1 MTENNNKIKK
11 STIAKEQHKGQILVF
26 IGFVLTFAFIILTF
40 FHKILI
46 ASIPLLSFVILLI
59 YAYATLK
66 NLKFSLRY
74 LIILVVFFLAM
85 FTSAFS
91 IFLTPASIADVNEA
105 LVVATTICISI
116 DIEFYKHMKEHIL
129 KILKNQKTKQDL
141 FTEIDIAF
149 IPMIASSLALVFA
162 LVALMAPLLPLSI
175 LLTDISIFL
184 ILIALIM
191 PIELLAED
199 LLTVILNR

>member
-1 MTENNNKIKK
+1 MAKNNNKINKNA
-11 STIAKEQHKGQILVF
+11 IAKEQHKGQILVF
-26 IGFVLTFAFIILTF
+26 IGYALTFAFMILTF

-85 FTSAFS
+85 FTSTFS
-91 IFLTPASIADVNEA
+91 IFLTPASIANVSEA
-105 LVVATTICISI
+105 LVIATTISFLI
-116 DIEFYKHMKEHIL
+116 DLEFYKHMKEYIL
-129 KILKNQKTKQDL
+129 KVLRNQKTKQSL
-141 FTEIDIAF
+141 FTAIDTAF
-149 IPMIASSLALVFA
+149 VPMMASTFALVFA
-162 LVALMAPLLPLSI
+162 LVALMVPLLPFSI
-175 LLTDISIFL
+175 LLIDISIFL

-199 LLTVILNR
+199 LLTVILNH

>member
-1 MTENNNKIKK
+1 MAKNNNKINKNA
-11 STIAKEQHKGQILVF
+11 IAKEQHKGQILVF
-26 IGFVLTFAFIILTF
+26 IGYVLTFAFMILAF

-46 ASIPLLSFVILLI
+46 ASIPLLSFVILFI

-85 FTSAFS
+85 FTSMFS
-91 IFLTPASIADVNEA
+91 IFLTPASIANVSEA
-105 LVVATTICISI
+105 LVIATTISFLI
-116 DIEFYKHMKEHIL
+116 DLEFYKHMKEYIL
-129 KILKNQKTKQDL
+129 KVLRNQNTKQSL
-141 FTEIDIAF
+141 FTAIDTAF
-149 IPMIASSLALVFA
+149 VPMMASTFALVFA
-162 LVALMAPLLPLSI
+162 LVALMVPLLPFSI
-175 LLTDISIFL
+175 LLIDISIFL

-199 LLTVILNR
+199 LLTVILNH